1 MAARPTGRPV
11 RPKKPSFD
19 LVAIGVPIPSP
30 LATDHAVVWFGT
42 IMARYWLGAMDHYYA
57 MLSFVCGCGPCALTK
72 PAAPAGRRRNRRW
85 SIVALVQDDHTNRFR
100 TARPLD
106 RGGPF
111 TMALACAFH
120 AVDGAVGSS
129 SIVCWRARN
138 VVDMPSFV
146 TRRALTRMKRESN
159 TKNPKQRS
167 SGRFPH
173 RKSKLIFRFRVHT
186 LRTAAAINARVARSG
201 TIPPIALALG
211 R

>member
-111 TMALACAFH
+111 TM
-120 AVDGAVGSS
+120 
-129 SIVCWRARN
+129 VCWRARN